1 VNLRDLLV
9 HLDGRPAGRGRL
21 EAALGLAAAFE
32 AHLTALCLVGEPAVP
47 LVELPP
53 DALYRGQLEAEADR
67 VLVDAAARAARAGVA
82 AETRRETG
90 PADRLPERLV
100 RHARHADLAILG
112 QPEPDDPSGAG
123 MRLVEAAL
131 LGSGRPLL
139 VVPWIGAAG
148 MPPRRVLAA
157 WDGSAPAAR
166 ALGDALPLLRRAER
180 VALVVVDPERLGG
193 RVGERPGADMAAH
206 LARHGAR
213 VEVQAVPSGGL
224 ATADVLLDFAA
235 DTGADLLVMGGYG
248 HSRLRE
254 LAFGGTTRDVLARMT
269 VPVLLAR

>member
-1 VNLRDLLV
+1 MSLKDLLV
-9 HLDGRPAGRGRL
+9 LLDTRPASAGRL
-21 EAALGLAAAFE
+21 GAALALASIFE
-32 AHLTALCLVGEPAVP
+32 AHLTALCLVGEPSVP

-53 DALYRGQLEAEADR
+53 DALYRGRLEAEADR
-67 VLVDAAARAARAGVA
+67 VLGDAAARAERAGVA
-82 AETRRETG
+82 VETRRET
-90 PADRLPERLV
+90 AATERLQDRLV
-100 RHARHADLAILG
+100 RQARHADLAILG
-112 QPEPDDPSGAG
+112 QPEPDDPSGTG

-131 LGSGRPLL
+131 LESGRPILL
-139 VVPWIGAAG
+139 VPWIGAAG
-148 MPPRRVLAA
+148 LPPRRMLAA

-180 VALVVVDPERLGG
+180 VSLAVVDPERLGG
-193 RVGERPGADMAAH
+193 RVGEQPGADMAAH
-206 LARHGAR
+206 LARHGVK

-224 ATADVLLDFAA
+224 ATADVLLDLAA

-254 LAFGGTTRDVLARMT
+254 LAFGGTTRDVLGRMT

>member
-1 VNLRDLLV
+1 M
-9 HLDGRPAGRGRL
+9 
-21 EAALGLAAAFE
+21 
-32 AHLTALCLVGEPAVP
+32 AV
-47 LVELPP
+47 
-53 DALYRGQLEAEADR
+53 
-67 VLVDAAARAARAGVA
+67 
-82 AETRRETG
+82 ETRRET
-90 PADRLPERLV
+90 AATERLPDRLV
-100 RHARHADLAILG
+100 RQARHADLAILG
-112 QPEPDDPSGAG
+112 QPEPDEPSGTG

-131 LGSGRPLL
+131 LGSGRPIL

-148 MPPRRVLAA
+148 LPPRRVLAA

-180 VALVVVDPERLGG
+180 VSLVVVDPERLGG
-193 RVGERPGADMAAH
+193 RVGEQPGADMATH
-206 LARHGAR
+206 LARHGVR

-224 ATADVLLDFAA
+224 ATADVLLDLAA

-269 VPVLLAR
+269 APVLLAR

>member
-1 VNLRDLLV
+1 MSLRDLLV
-9 HLDGRPAGRGRL
+9 LLDTRPASAGRL
-21 EAALGLAAAFE
+21 EAALALASTFE
-32 AHLTALCLVGEPAVP
+32 AHLTALCLVGEPSVP

-53 DALYRGQLEAEADR
+53 DALYRAELEAAADR
-67 VLVDAAARAARAGVA
+67 VLADAADTGGAGRRGGGDPAGDGGGRAPAGPP
-82 AETRRETG
+82 R
-90 PADRLPERLV
+90 PAG
-100 RHARHADLAILG
+100 RHADLAILG
-112 QPEPDDPSGAG
+112 QPEPDDPSGTG

-131 LGSGRPLL
+131 LGSGRPIL

-193 RVGERPGADMAAH
+193 RVGEQAGADMAAH
-206 LARHGAR
+206 LARHGVR

-224 ATADVLLDFAA
+224 ATADVLLDLAA

-254 LAFGGTTRDVLARMT
+254 LAFGGTTRDVLGRMT

>member
-1 VNLRDLLV
+1 MSLRDLLV
-9 HLDGRPAGRGRL
+9 LLDARPASAGRL
-21 EAALGLAAAFE
+21 EAALALASTFE
-32 AHLTALCLVGEPAVP
+32 AHLTALCLVGEPSVP

-53 DALYRGQLEAEADR
+53 DALYRAELEAAADR
-67 VLVDAAARAARAGVA
+67 VLADAATRAERAGVA
-82 AETRRETG
+82 VETRRET
-90 PADRLPERLV
+90 AAAERLPDRLV
-100 RHARHADLAILG
+100 RQARHADLAILG
-112 QPEPDDPSGAG
+112 QPEPDDPSGTG

-131 LGSGRPLL
+131 LESGRPIL

-148 MPPRRVLAA
+148 LPPRRVLAA

-193 RVGERPGADMAAH
+193 RVGEQPGADMAAH
-206 LARHGAR
+206 LARHGVR
-213 VEVQAVPSGGL
+213 VEVQALPSGGL
-224 ATADVLLDFAA
+224 ATADVLLDLAA

-254 LAFGGTTRDVLARMT
+254 LAFGGTTRDVLGRMT

>member
-9 HLDGRPAGRGRL
+9 LLDTRPASAGRL
-21 EAALGLAAAFE
+21 EAALALASAFE
-32 AHLTALCLVGEPAVP
+32 AHLTALRLVGEPSVP

-67 VLVDAAARAARAGVA
+67 VLAEAVARAERAGVA
-82 AETRRETG
+82 IETRRET
-90 PADRLPERLV
+90 AVVDRLPERLV
-100 RHARHADLAILG
+100 RQARHADLAILG
-112 QPEPDDPSGAG
+112 QPEPDDPFGTG

-131 LGSGRPLL
+131 LESGRPLL

-148 MPPRRVLAA
+148 LPPRRVLAA

-166 ALGDALPLLRRAER
+166 ALGDSLPLLRRAER
-180 VALVVVDPERLGG
+180 VTLVVVDPERLGG
-193 RVGERPGADMAAH
+193 RVGEQPGGDMAAH
-206 LARHGAR
+206 LARHGVK

-224 ATADVLLDFAA
+224 ATADVLLDLAA
-235 DTGADLLVMGGYG
+235 DTGAELLVMGGYG

-254 LAFGGTTRDVLARMT
+254 LAFGGTTRDVLGRMT